1 MGKIKLIVVFLLILL
16 GFPNIVSAEKHAGA
30 SASMKPVVERT
41 IDQSGQTDIS
51 LKRKVIYEMLSG
63 YNSPLAEETDTFI
76 EVCTKYNID
85 CYLLP
90 SIAGV
95 ESTFG
100 KFTLQGSHNPFGW
113 GGGYL
118 IYNSWEECIEAVAR
132 GISLNYYAKG
142 ADSIETIGP
151 IYAASPTWAQ
161 KVTFFHNRFVELEQ
175 EKRLYFTRV
184 EVEL

>member
-1 MGKIKLIVVFLLILL
+1 MGKIKLIVILIMALLL
-16 GFPNIVSAEKHAGA
+16 FPVNIHAAREAGSSARLVKNGKIAAA
-30 SASMKPVVERT
+30 SSV
-41 IDQSGQTDIS
+41 DYN
-51 LKRKVIYEMLSG
+51 LKKKVITEVLSK
-63 YNSPLAEETDTFI
+63 YNAPLVSEVDSFI
-76 EVCTKYNID
+76 ETCTKYEID

-113 GGGYL
+113 GGGL
-118 IYNSWEECIEAVAR
+118 IMFDSWSDGIDAVGKGLRANYIDKWGASTIEE
-132 GISLNYYAKG
+132 
-142 ADSIETIGP
+142 IGP

-161 KVTFFHNRFVELEQ
+161 KVHYFHNEFERVEE
-175 EKRLYFTRV
+175 EKRLYFSKL